1 MMSSRAQVADSV
13 RAMGKSAFMQ
23 TCESCHHDTINA
35 LIPAKIVLSTMTP
48 RAVLAA
54 METGKMR
61 IQASGL
67 SPVQRKAI
75 AEWITGAPLKSGD
88 MPKTAYTPF
97 QFAWKFECDSCLFR
111 MGWRYPFH
119 RISKCSTGGYQ

>member
-1 MMSSRAQVADSV
+1 MRLLFVFLLTGIALSSGAQIADSV

-23 TCESCHHDTINA
+23 ACQGCHRDTINA
-35 LIPAKIVLSTMTP
+35 RIPAKIILSTMTP

-61 IQASGL
+61 IQASAL
-67 SPVQRKAI
+67 STVQKKAI

-88 MPKTAYTPF
+88 MPKTAYT
-97 QFAWKFECDSCLFR
+97 KFNLPANVKAVPVYS
-111 MGWRYPFH
+111 GW
-119 RISKCSTGGYQ
+119 